1 MEIGKLVIAADTF
14 FQGDNSLTNH
24 RKNVLA
30 RAAFANAFYKH
41 FKVVDIASVLGRDH
55 SSVVHYKKT
64 HAGNMMYDDYIKL
77 FKQAESVRDN
87 ILGDEID
94 QQLSIGDMLQTINKL
109 KAKLSEKEKEVDNLY
124 IYKEKFFKLKELIW
138 PFVSH
143 PLSEL
148 CSESITLIGVRMD
161 MRK

>member
-1 MEIGKLVIAADTF
+1 MEIGKLVIAADSF

-41 FKVVDIASVLGRDH
+41 FKVVDIASVIGRDH
-55 SSVVHYKKT
+55 SSIVHYKKT
-64 HAGNMMYDDYIKL
+64 HAGNMMYDDYKRL
-77 FKQAESVRDN
+77 FKQAESVREN

-94 QQLSIGDMLQTINKL
+94 QQLTIGDMLNTINKL

-124 IYKEKFFKLKELIW
+124 IYKEKFFKLKELI
-138 PFVSH
+138 
-143 PLSEL
+143 
-148 CSESITLIGVRMD
+148 
-161 MRK
+161 